1 MLAAMAGR
9 DEIVAFLNGLLD
21 VEAYPD
27 GLPVGMQVPG
37 AGEVSRVA
45 TGVSASLELFTRAA
59 DERAEML
66 IVHHGLFFG
75 SGPRPP
81 LSEADKARL
90 KTLFDADISLLAYH
104 LALDAHPEVGN
115 NAIICDLLEL
125 GDRVPFGREGPRTI
139 GFIGSTPNPVA
150 IGDVVELVRRHVNPE
165 PLVLAHGP
173 DRVERIAVIS
183 GGASKFTAQ
192 AAAAGAQCF
201 VTGEPTEQVR
211 WAAAESRIHLIAA
224 GHYATEVF
232 GVRALGDLVA
242 ARFGVEHVF
251 VDVPNPI

>member
-1 MLAAMAGR
+1 MLGLMAAR
-9 DEIVAFLNGLLD
+9 DEIVSFLDGLLD
-21 VEAYPD
+21 IDAYPD

-37 AGEVSRVA
+37 AAEVTRVA

-59 DERAEML
+59 QEQAQML
-66 IVHHGLFFG
+66 IVHHGLFYG

-115 NAIICDLLEL
+115 NAIICDLLGL
-125 GDRVPFGREGPRTI
+125 DDRVGFGREGARTI
-139 GFIGSTPNPVA
+139 GFIGSTDGPAA
-150 IGDVVELVRRHVNPE
+150 IGDVVDRVRSHINPE

-183 GGASKFTAQ
+183 GGASKFTAD

-201 VTGEPTEQVR
+201 LTGEPTEQVR
-211 WAAAESRIHLIAA
+211 WAAAESGIHLIAA

-242 ARFGVEHVF
+242 SRFGVEHVF

>member
-1 MLAAMAGR
+1 MLAGMAER
-9 DEIVAFLNGLLD
+9 DEITTFLNELLD
-21 VEAYPD
+21 IEGYPD

-37 AGEVSRVA
+37 AREVTRVA

-59 DERAEML
+59 EEGAQML
-66 IVHHGLFFG
+66 IVHHGLFYG

-81 LSEADKARL
+81 LGDADKARL

-115 NAIICDLLEL
+115 NAIICDLLGL
-125 GDRVPFGREGPRTI
+125 GARVPFGREGPRTI
-139 GFIGSTPNPVA
+139 GFIGATPAPSTIAEVA
-150 IGDVVELVRRHVNPE
+150 ELVRGHINPE

-173 DRVERIAVIS
+173 DRIDRIAVIS
-183 GGASKFTAQ
+183 GGASKFAAE
-192 AAAAGAQCF
+192 AAAVGAQCF
-201 VTGEPTEQVR
+201 LTGEPTEQVR
-211 WAAAESRIHLIAA
+211 WTAAESGIHLIAA

-242 ARFGVEHVF
+242 SRFGAEHLF
-251 VDVPNPI
+251 IDVPNPI

>member
-1 MLAAMAGR
+1 MAAR
-9 DEIVAFLNGLLD
+9 DEIVAFLDGLLD
-21 VEAYPD
+21 IEAYPD

-37 AGEVSRVA
+37 AAEVSRVA

-59 DERAEML
+59 EVRAQLL

-81 LSEADKARL
+81 LSTADKARL

-115 NAIICDLLEL
+115 NALICDLLEL
-125 GDRVPFGREGPRTI
+125 DDRAGFGREGGRTI
-139 GFIGSTPNPVA
+139 GFIGSTAAPTA
-150 IGDVVELVRRHVNPE
+150 ITEVVERVRRHINPE

-173 DRVERIAVIS
+173 DMVDRIAVIS
-183 GGASKFTAQ
+183 GGASKFAAD

-201 VTGEPTEQVR
+201 LTGEPTEQVR
-211 WAAAESRIHLIAA
+211 WAAAESGIHVIAA

-232 GVRALGDLVA
+232 GVRALGDVVA
-242 ARFGVEHVF
+242 SRFGVEHVF
-251 VDVPNPI
+251 IDVPNPI

>member
-1 MLAAMAGR
+1 MLAPMAAR
-9 DEIVAFLNGLLD
+9 DEIVSFLNDLLD
-21 VEAYPD
+21 IDAYPD

-37 AGEVSRVA
+37 TAEVTRIA

-59 DERAEML
+59 EERAQML

-81 LSEADKARL
+81 LGEADKARL

-115 NAIICDLLEL
+115 NAEICDLLGL
-125 GDRVPFGREGPRTI
+125 DDRVPFAREGAQTI
-139 GFIGSTPNPVA
+139 GFLGALPAPAPIA
-150 IGDVVELVRRHVNPE
+150 DVVDLVRRTINPE
-165 PLVLAHGP
+165 PLVLEHGP
-173 DRVERIAVIS
+173 EQVHRIAVVS
-183 GGASKFTAQ
+183 GGASKYTAE

-201 VTGEPTEQVR
+201 LTGEPTEQVR
-211 WAAAESRIHLIAA
+211 WAAAESGIHVIAA

-232 GVRALGDLVA
+232 GVRALGDLLA
-242 ARFGVEHVF
+242 SRFGVEHVF

>member
-1 MLAAMAGR
+1 VAQR
-9 DEIVAFLNGLLD
+9 DEIVSFLNHLLEI
-21 VEAYPD
+21 EAYPD

-37 AGEVSRVA
+37 AAEVTRVA
-45 TGVSASLELFTRAA
+45 TGVSASLELFTRVAE
-59 DERAEML
+59 ERAQML

-81 LSEADKARL
+81 LSDVDKARL

-104 LALDAHPEVGN
+104 LSLDAHPEVGN
-115 NAIICDLLEL
+115 NAVICDLLGL
-125 GDRVPFGREGPRTI
+125 DDRVPFGRDGARTI
-139 GFIGSTPNPVA
+139 GFLGTLPAPAPID
-150 IGDVVELVRRHVNPE
+150 DVVDAVRRTINPE

-173 DRVERIAVIS
+173 DLVHRVAVIS
-183 GGASKFTAQ
+183 GGASKFADQ

-201 VTGEPTEQVR
+201 LTGEPAEQAR
-211 WAAAESRIHLIAA
+211 WAAAESGIHVIAA

-232 GVRALGDLVA
+232 GVRALGDLLA